1 MMRRLLIVDDEKQMV
16 RTLSDIV
23 RLHGWEADGAFSGE
37 AAVEAVRDRAYDAV
51 LMDVRM
57 AGINGVE
64 AFKEMKSIRSGIH
77 VILMT
82 AYTAAN
88 IIAEAEREG
97 ALRVLAKPDVLSG
110 LLEMLEQ
117 SAKEV
122 RPVLIVAD
130 DAAFLSGLCT
140 LLEREGYLALEA
152 RTLNEA
158 LSTLEERS
166 PPAVVLDL
174 LLDGISPRESVV
186 AIKRVSPGVALILCN
201 GQSGSKNGNARSV
214 EPKLIHASLQKPF
227 PPGKLIEI
235 LDEIY
240 AT

>member
-1 MMRRLLIVDDEKQMV
+1 MRRILIVDDDKQMV

-37 AAVEAVRDRAYDAV
+37 AAVRAVGDHDYDAV

-57 AGINGVE
+57 TGINGVE
-64 AFKEMKSIRSGIH
+64 AFKAMKSIRPGIR

-82 AYTAAN
+82 AFTAAD

-97 ALRVLAKPDVLSG
+97 ALRVLAKPVVLSG

-117 SAKEV
+117 TNDVKA
-122 RPVLIVAD
+122 VLVVAD
-130 DAAFLSGLCT
+130 DAAFLNGLGA
-140 LLEREGYLALEA
+140 LLEGEGYLALEA
-152 RTLNEA
+152 RSLNQAISALEA
-158 LSTLEERS
+158 KS
-166 PPAVVLDL
+166 PAAAVILDL
-174 LLDGISPRESVV
+174 LLDGISPKECVV

-201 GQSGSKNGNARSV
+201 GVPGSNNGDEHSV

-227 PPGKLIEI
+227 PPARLIEI

-240 AT
+240 AV